1 MKNFF
6 KDIIRQLD
14 IIGQCG
20 KYNVPLRQCPQ
31 FLFLIMGIITVA
43 AMLAV
48 YFIGLY
54 YNGDPEKIALVV
66 IALATAMMVLSFII
80 VHSFEQLAE
89 TSRLKTEFISIV
101 SHQIRSPLTN
111 LKWIV
116 EILTSGILG
125 KTENKQSEYFKILK
139 ENLERMQKLVSELL
153 TVSRI
158 EATKLILKKE
168 NFSMENLARDL
179 VSEFAPIS
187 KSSHVEIKV
196 ITEGKVPKVCGDPF
210 QVLQVVENLVYNAIR
225 YIGFATDN
233 ADNAANAKHGE
244 VEIRLYGKGKYVYCQ
259 VKDNGIG
266 IPKEDQKYIFQ
277 KFFRAENVR
286 RYQTSGSGLG
296 LYIAKNIVE
305 RSGGKIGFLSREGE
319 GTTFWFRLPAASNHK
334 DKTANKI
341 QKINPKFNDKQNQN
355 IKS

>member
-1 MKNFF
+1 MKKIF
-6 KDIIRQLD
+6 KDIIGQLD
-14 IIGQCG
+14 IVGQCR

-31 FLFLIMGIITVA
+31 FLFLIMGIATIA
-43 AMLAV
+43 AMITV
-48 YFIGLY
+48 YFIGMH
-54 YNGDPEKIALVV
+54 YNDDPEKIALVV
-66 IALATAMMVLSFII
+66 IALASVMLVLSFII
-80 VHSFEQLAE
+80 VRSFEQLAE

-116 EILTSGILG
+116 EILNSGILG

-158 EATKLILKKE
+158 EATKLVLKKE
-168 NFSMENLARDL
+168 AFSMENMVRDL

-187 KSSHVEIKV
+187 KSSHVKIEVALDGDI
-196 ITEGKVPKVCGDPF
+196 PKVCGDPF
-210 QVLQVVENLVYNAIR
+210 QILQVVENLLYNAVR
-225 YIGFATDN
+225 YIGFAS
-233 ADNAANAKHGE
+233 DNAASGKESGK
-244 VEIRLYGKGKYVYCQ
+244 VCVRLYAKGKYVYCQ
-259 VKDNGIG
+259 VHDNGIG

-286 RYQTSGSGLG
+286 RYQTGGSGLG

-305 RSGGKIGFLSREGE
+305 RSGGKIGFESREGE
-319 GTTFWFRLPAASNHK
+319 GTTFWFRMPAASNHNNSK
-334 DKTANKI
+334 LK
-341 QKINPKFNDKQNQN
+341 NQSV
-355 IKS
+355 K